1 MCTIEDIPQ
10 CNYLVEMKT
19 NEDREKYLESIDHFI
34 REHGYARP
42 LEIAEF
48 LRVTPASVS
57 QMLAK
62 LSEDGL
68 INYQKYRGMT
78 ISEKGLKIL
87 DNLSKKE
94 SSIYELLKLI
104 GCNEETAKERACFF
118 EHFIDDDL
126 AEKFTAFTDRVRKG
140 EMKVPA

>member
-1 MCTIEDIPQ
+1 
-10 CNYLVEMKT
+10 MKT
-19 NEDREKYLESIDHFI
+19 REDREKYLESIDHFI
-34 REHGYARP
+34 REQGYARP

-57 QMLAK
+57 QMLTK
-62 LSEDGL
+62 LSNDGL

-78 ISEKGLKIL
+78 ISEKGMKIL

-94 SSIYELLKLI
+94 SSVYNLLKMI
-104 GCNEETAKERACFF
+104 GCDEETAKEKACFF

-126 AEKFTAFTDRVRKG
+126 AEKCSRFR
-140 EMKVPA
+140 

>member
-1 MCTIEDIPQ
+1 
-10 CNYLVEMKT
+10 MKT
-19 NEDREKYLESIDHFI
+19 SEDREKYLESIDHFI

-57 QMLAK
+57 QMLTK
-62 LSEDGL
+62 LSNDGL

-78 ISEKGLKIL
+78 ISEKGMKVLE
-87 DNLSKKE
+87 NLNKKE
-94 SSIYELLKLI
+94 SSIYDLLKMV
-104 GCNEETAKERACFF
+104 GCDEATAKEKACFF

-126 AEKFTAFTDRVRKG
+126 AEKFRNFTAKLK
-140 EMKVPA
+140 ESKIELPA

>member
-1 MCTIEDIPQ
+1 
-10 CNYLVEMKT
+10 MKT